1 MSIPAY
7 SIVTH
12 YTSGLEEVCSNFQR
26 IRRRLEIIE
35 QLSAIERAA
44 QVADPDAIAP
54 DDQNVGRARTASRW
68 GTPV

>member
-26 IRRRLEIIE
+26 IHRRFEIIE

-44 QVADPDAIAP
+44 QLVDPDAIAP
-54 DDQNVGRARTASRW
+54 DDQNVGRARTAS
-68 GTPV
+68 